1 MEEGNLPFVLME
13 FVREVLKVAFSEV
26 CHVLLGKQALIDCLI
41 TLLLVLLDKDR
52 LQQNPR
58 RRIGSEVI
66 ITLSARCEIA
76 ESTG

>member
-26 CHVLLGKQALIDCLI
+26 CHVLLGKQALVNRLI
-41 TLLLVLLDKDR
+41 TLLLVLLYEDR
-52 LQQNPR
+52 LQQNLGG
-58 RRIGSEVI
+58 RIGSEVI
-66 ITLSARCEIA
+66 ITLSTRCEIA